1 LVKDTGIPRKKN
13 TDLLQV
19 TDKLYHVMLYLVY
32 LAMSGI
38 KTHNFRGAN
47 RTGSGK
53 SNYNHEH
60 NGPST
65 KSEFIT

>member
-1 LVKDTGIPRKKN
+1 VKDTGIPRKKN

-38 KTHNFRGAN
+38 KTHNFRGD
-47 RTGSGK
+47 G
-53 SNYNHEH
+53 HQ
-60 NGPST
+60 
-65 KSEFIT
+65 